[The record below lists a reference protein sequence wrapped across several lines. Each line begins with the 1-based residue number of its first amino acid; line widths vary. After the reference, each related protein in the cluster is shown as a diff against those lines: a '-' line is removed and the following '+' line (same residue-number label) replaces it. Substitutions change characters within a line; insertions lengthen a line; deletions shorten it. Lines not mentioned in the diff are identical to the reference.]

1 MKIKFGTD
9 GYRGIV
15 AWDFTFNNVRKL
27 AQAVADFIN
36 FNAPSDVQNSK
47 ELVVVGYDRRFLSE
61 KFAKNFATILRCNKI
76 GTILLD
82 KPVPTPVISCLTAKK
97 FWLGIMIT
105 ASHNPPHYNGVK
117 IKINGG
123 SASTR
128 TTKEIE
134 GLVNKNPVFYFHG
147 IKPEVKSLDQNYVKY
162 LKTKVNMKKISQ
174 NLKGK
179 IVADYMYGSATGM
192 MEQFFSNKKLISIH
206 TKHDANFGGVN
217 PEPKPE
223 NLDELKKEIKKN
235 KAIVGFAFDGDGDR
249 ISLVDEKG
257 NYITP
262 HILSAVLLDYLI
274 GKKRLKGRI
283 YQTISMGYLLKRI
296 AREKNFSFEETPVGF
311 KHIAEK
317 MHIEDVLF
325 GAEESGGYAWL
336 GVLPDRDAM
345 LTCLMFL
352 EIMATYKKTASQL
365 CEDIQSKYG
374 KSVFL
379 RKDFMLSE
387 PVSKS
392 AFTTKAK
399 KKLTKKIANTK
410 VEETLDFDGLKVI
423 LETDEWFLIRPSGT
437 EPVVRVYAEAET
449 KKKSLELLNYAEKI
463 ATGLY
468 NKK

>member
-36 FNAPSDVQNSK
+36 FNAPSEIQNGK
-47 ELVVVGYDRRFLSE
+47 EVAVVGYDRRFLSE
-61 KFAKNFATILRCNKI
+61 KFASDIATILRCNKI

-82 KPVPTPVISCLTAKK
+82 KPVPTPVISSLTSKR
-97 FWLGIMIT
+97 FWIGLMIT

-134 GLVNKNPVFYFHG
+134 SLLNKNPVFFFPG
-147 IKPEVKSLDQNYVKY
+147 VKPEIKSLDSYYTKY
-162 LKTKVNMKKISQ
+162 LKSKVNLKKISTT
-174 NLKGK
+174 LKGK
-179 IVADYMYGSATGM
+179 IVTDYMYGSATGIV
-192 MEQFFSNKKLISIH
+192 EQFFSPKKLISIH
-206 TKHDANFGGVN
+206 TKHDANFGDIN
-217 PEPKPE
+217 PEPKEE
-223 NLDELKKEIKKN
+223 NLGELKAEIKKN
-235 KAIVGFAFDGDGDR
+235 KAILGIAFDGDGDR
-249 ISLVDEKG
+249 ISLIDEKG
-257 NYITP
+257 SYITP

-274 GKKRLKGRI
+274 EKKRIKGRI

-296 AREKNFSFEETPVGF
+296 AEEKGFSFEEVPVGF

-336 GVLPDRDAM
+336 GSLPDRDAM
-345 LTCLMFL
+345 LTALMFL
-352 EIMATYKKTASQL
+352 EIMATHKKSASQL
-365 CEDIQSKYG
+365 VEDVQKKYG
-374 KSVFL
+374 KSTFL
-379 RKDFMLSE
+379 RKYFPLAESIN
-387 PVSKS
+387 KTT
-392 AFTTKAK
+392 FTTKAK
-399 KKLTKKIANTK
+399 KKLAKKIANTK
-410 VEETLDFDGLKVI
+410 VEEILDFDGLKVI
-423 LETDEWFLIRPSGT
+423 LETDEWFLMRPSGT

-449 KKKSLELLNYAEKI
+449 KKKTLELLAYAEKI
-463 ATGLY
+463 ATTLF